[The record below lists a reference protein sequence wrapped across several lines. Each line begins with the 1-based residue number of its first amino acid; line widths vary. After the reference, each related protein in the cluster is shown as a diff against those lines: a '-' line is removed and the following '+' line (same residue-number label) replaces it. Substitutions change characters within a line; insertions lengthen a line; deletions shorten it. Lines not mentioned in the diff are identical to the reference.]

1 VIRDLQDLW
10 ILKEGGV
17 VVFSKKNNKSIN
29 DQFIGG
35 FISALSSFTKVIL
48 NDILSHFATHNLQ
61 VKILSKE
68 GFMFVG
74 RFPKKIKDKQ
84 VKKELD
90 YIVSKFFEYF
100 PQDQIN
106 KFGTD
111 MKYYQKFE
119 DILTHNYETLTD
131 YISYIWNNKTN
142 E

>member
-1 VIRDLQDLW
+1 
-10 ILKEGGV
+10 
-17 VVFSKKNNKSIN
+17 
-29 DQFIGG
+29 
-35 FISALSSFTKVIL
+35 
-48 NDILSHFATHNLQ
+48 
-61 VKILSKE
+61 
-68 GFMFVG
+68 MFVG
-74 RFPKKIKDKQ
+74 RFPKKVKDKQ

-131 YISYIWNNKTN
+131 YISYFWNNKTN